1 MYHVGTSGWS
11 YKHWREG
18 FYPLDLD
25 RGGWLSYFAQHFN
38 TVEVNMTFYRTPSPG
53 LLKAWY
59 QKTPP
64 SFKFTLKGSR
74 LITHIKKLKDTG
86 ELVKG
91 FYRLAESLQEKL
103 GCFLWQMPPSIKIDL
118 KLLEGFL
125 RQLPRSYRNVIE
137 FRHKSWYVEEV
148 YQLLKEHQTAFC
160 MVSAPSLPADA
171 IATSPIAYIRFHG
184 ADRWYRYDY
193 SDEEL
198 SQWAEKIKGLP
209 AEDCFIYF
217 NNDFEAYAVKNAASL
232 RQMLAGD

>member
-1 MYHVGTSGWS
+1 
-11 YKHWREG
+11 
-18 FYPLDLD
+18 
-25 RGGWLSYFAQHFN
+25 LSYFAQHFN

-53 LLKAWY
+53 LLKGWY

-74 LITHIKKLKDTG
+74 LITHIKKLKDTK

-91 FYRLAESLQEKL
+91 FYRLAETLQEKL

-118 KLLEGFL
+118 KLLDNFL
-125 RQLPRSYRNVIE
+125 RQLPQNYRNVIE

-148 YQLLKEHQTAFC
+148 YQLLKNYQAAFC
-160 MVSAPSLPADA
+160 MVSAPCLPADA
-171 IATSPIAYIRFHG
+171 IATSPTAYIRFHG

-198 SQWAEKIKGLP
+198 GQWAEKIKGLP
-209 AEDCFIYF
+209 VEDCFIYF
-217 NNDFEAYAVKNAASL
+217 NNDFEAFAVKNAASL
-232 RQMLAGD
+232 RQLLPSNE